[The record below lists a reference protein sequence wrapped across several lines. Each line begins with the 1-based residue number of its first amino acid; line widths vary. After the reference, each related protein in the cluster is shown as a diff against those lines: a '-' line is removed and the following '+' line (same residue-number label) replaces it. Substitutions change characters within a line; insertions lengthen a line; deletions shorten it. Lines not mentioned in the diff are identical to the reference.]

1 MTSPIKFE
9 LSSFPYPVLSR
20 THEPGHKPTRERVL
34 QTCLEVCSNAASV
47 LQCTI
52 GAEGFGL
59 LGLVTTDADYLQVTG
74 VAFIRPLQ
82 PAAAPNPLGTAAEI
96 AAHLR
101 AWQVDWVQYNL
112 MRQVDTALRNQLL
125 QSTDDIYWRPLF
137 QPITGYGRRT
147 ANEFVVHL
155 KEHYAAFDEQIR
167 AGTVAAM
174 ETPWSGGP
182 FEIPI
187 MQIEEG
193 ASAFALAGQP
203 FTDINKCD
211 KLYTIAAASGKL
223 SDACR
228 LWRMTAAADKT
239 WVACKEHFLK
249 FADDYAQDAT
259 ASSAGMVNEQVH
271 HMAAATIALNE
282 SHQQMAMF
290 AEHKSEADKAI
301 SDLQKNLASAND
313 QLRVFMSMTNYQNN
327 NGNYNNNNNNR
338 NRNRNR
344 NRNGNGNGNGN
355 GFDQENGN
363 GRDHWTVSCDK
374 YCHTHGLNKSHNS
387 PDCNKPATGHKSTA
401 TKSNRMKG
409 RHADLH

>member
-20 THEPGHKPTRERVL
+20 THEPGQKPTRERVL

-59 LGLVTTDADYLQVTG
+59 LGLVTTAADYLTATG
-74 VAFIRPLQ
+74 EVFNRPAQ
-82 PAAAPNPLGTAAEI
+82 PAAAPDPLGTAAQI

-101 AWQVDWVQYNL
+101 AWQVAWVQYNL

-125 QSTDDIYWRPLF
+125 QSTDDIYWRQLF

-147 ANEFVVHL
+147 AAEFIAHI
-155 KEHYAAFDEQIR
+155 KGHYAAFDEQIR

-174 ETPWSGGP
+174 ETPWTGGP

-193 ASAFALAGQP
+193 ANAFAQAGQP
-203 FTDINKCD
+203 FNDLNKCD
-211 KLYTIAAASGKL
+211 KLYTIAASSGKL
-223 SDACR
+223 SQACR
-228 LWRMTAAADKT
+228 QWRMTAAADKT
-239 WVACKEHFLK
+239 WLACKEHFLR

-259 ASSAGMVNEQVH
+259 ASSAGMVNDHVQ

-290 AEHKSEADKAI
+290 ADHKNGADKAI
-301 SDLQKNLASAND
+301 LDLQKDLASANE
-313 QLRVFMSMTNYQNN
+313 QLRMFMNITNFQNN
-327 NGNYNNNNNNR
+327 NGNYNNNNR
-338 NRNRNR
+338 HRQR
-344 NRNGNGNGNGN
+344 NRNGNKNKNGNN
-355 GFDQENGN
+355 ENDN
-363 GRDHWTVSCDK
+363 NNNDHWTASCDK

-387 PDCNKPATGHKSTA
+387 SDCNKPANGHKNAASRN
-401 TKSNRMKG
+401 NRMNGK
-409 RHADLH
+409 HSDLP